1 MLWLVDEILLI
12 ADGDMLRCAVVVGK
26 NMVIV

>member
-1 MLWLVDEILLI
+1 MLWLVDEILMT